1 MRLFR
6 CIGVTMLVS
15 LALASCGKGDTVT
28 AQQIMDGLK
37 QTREKTNNAHA
48 VVEVVTTGTQ
58 QDGRFVV
65 EAWMRKTGRTDAAGK
80 PIAQS
85 HLKVLDASKA
95 EMKGAELVN
104 DGETLWLY
112 SPQQHQVI
120 TGKLQDLQ
128 QGNVGAQDPT
138 AQMMRMQEQL
148 QQLLD
153 GSNVTIVSQHE
164 TVAKM
169 DAWEVKLT
177 PKPET
182 AQQMQMGS
190 LVETRLWVA
199 QQRYLPLKALINA
212 GNLGKLEATVQQ
224 IAIDK
229 GVDASQ
235 FTFTPPAG
243 VKVTDAA
250 ELAKQARP
258 APTTLQEARKSSSF
272 PVLAPSA
279 LPAGVTLQEVQKL
292 SMGGETIIQN
302 YGGSIEFSLVQTK
315 GNGGFGERDMPI
327 GAKSKAVTVRG
338 QPGTLITGGGQEQG
352 TLLRW
357 QEHGVNVIVAGT
369 LTAEQ
374 AQTIAAS
381 LK

>member
-1 MRLFR
+1 
-6 CIGVTMLVS
+6 MLAS
-15 LALASCGKGDTVT
+15 LALASCGKGETVT

-37 QTREKTNNAHA
+37 QTRQNTDNAHA

-65 EAWMRKTGRTDAAGK
+65 EAWTRKSGRTDAVGK
-80 PIAQS
+80 PVAQS
-85 HLKVLDASKA
+85 HLKVLEASKA
-95 EMKGAELVN
+95 EMKGTELVN
-104 DGETLWLY
+104 NGETLWLY
-112 SPQQHQVI
+112 SPQQHRVI

-128 QGNVGAQDPT
+128 QGRVGSQDPT

-164 TVAKM
+164 TIANM

-199 QQRYLPLKALINA
+199 HQRYLPLKALINA
-212 GNLGKLEATVQQ
+212 GDLGKLEATVRQ

-229 GVDASQ
+229 GVDAGQ
-235 FTFTPPAG
+235 FTFTPPSG

-258 APTTLQEARKSSSF
+258 ATTTLQEARKSSSF
-272 PVLAPSA
+272 PVLAPSS

-292 SMGGETIIQN
+292 SMGGEAIIQN

-315 GNGGFGERDMPI
+315 GKGGFDEHGMPI
-327 GAKSKAVTVRG
+327 GAKSKPVTVRG
-338 QPGTLITGGGQEQG
+338 QPGTLITGNGQDQG

-357 QEHGVNVIVAGT
+357 QEHGVNIIIAGT

-374 AQTIAAS
+374 AQVVATS